1 MDEHRN
7 ERLLAVFREHPA
19 LIVSAFYVAAS
30 MIGMFWSWAHL
41 RNFGINVF
49 NYAQISDF
57 LLVSIKEPL
66 TWVLVALSVVLVMI
80 DNAHSRRVERRGKTR
95 WFRWYGT
102 ERYRF
107 INNVGA
113 VAIIAVF
120 ILAFANL
127 EAAAVKRG
135 EGKRVEVTYA
145 AGGEPR
151 SAVLLGTTGQF
162 LFLFD
167 PLTGRVDVHPFE
179 AVHSISTRIG

>member
-1 MDEHRN
+1 MDENRN
-7 ERLLAVFREHPA
+7 NRLLAVFREHPA
-19 LIVSAFYVAAS
+19 LIASACYVAAS
-30 MIGMFWSWAHL
+30 VIGMFWSWAYL

-80 DNAHSRRVERRGKTR
+80 DNAYSRRVQRRGRTR
-95 WFRWYGT
+95 WFRWYGS

-107 INNVGA
+107 ANNVGA

-135 EGKRVEVTYA
+135 EGSRVEVTYA
-145 AGGEPR
+145 VGGEAR

-162 LFLFD
+162 LFLFE

-179 AVHSISTRIG
+179 AVHSISSRVE